1 MSTTL
6 KIILIALLIIAAL
19 LVMFIIYS
27 SMDPPEE
34 PEPAP
39 PQGGGIILPPIP
51 EPEEGEREDDSSYIY
66 VSEGSGEYVFY
77 RGKLELPVQGST
89 GWAATNLVVR
99 SEARSSSERVIS
111 LSPGDAFVIFEEVG
125 DWWYVILPN
134 EVSGWV
140 EISRC
145 FINLPDVIPSIIYNI
160 SNAVSS
166 EFRSSGVDLPG
177 ITHNNLYSAYS
188 FNERLGRSEY
198 IVPGLYSLA
207 HALFAVQQLAL
218 SNGETLIVYEVYRP
232 SDTQRRVAAALNR
245 LMNRNDPE
253 FNEFVYRAITDSP
266 WSVGNFISQGRSNH
280 QLGAAI
286 DSTIGIVEERELL
299 RTGDFAYHRVKYYS
313 RLTEPSP
320 IHDLSP
326 RAVLPDRNSAS
337 AIHIDNNIWGMKSY
351 FEVMGFT
358 SIASEWWHFNHTAS
372 VRSGSSVG
380 IAGNFFTPTI
390 YSIPPF
396 IR

>member
-1 MSTTL
+1 MNDTL

-27 SMDPPEE
+27 SMDPPEV
-34 PEPAP
+34 PEPGPAHS
-39 PQGGGIILPPIP
+39 GGIILPPVT
-51 EPEEGEREDDSSYIY
+51 EPEESESENEPNYIY

-99 SEARSSSERVIS
+99 SEARSSSDRIS
-111 LSPGDAFVIFEEVG
+111 NLSPGDAFVIFDEVG

-140 EISRC
+140 EINKC
-145 FINLPDVIPSIIYNI
+145 FINLPDVLPSIIYNI
-160 SNAVSS
+160 TNAVSS
-166 EFRSSGVDLPG
+166 EFRSSGVDLPD

-188 FNERLGRSEY
+188 YNERLERSEY

-207 HALFAVQQLAL
+207 QSLFAVQQLAL
-218 SNGETLIVYEVYRP
+218 SNGETLIIYEVYRP
-232 SDTQRRVAAALNR
+232 MDTQRRVAAALNR
-245 LMNRNDPE
+245 LLNRSDSE

-286 DSTIGIVEERELL
+286 DSSIGIVEEREIL
-299 RTGDFAYHRVKYYS
+299 RTGDFSYHNIKYYS

-326 RAVLPDRNSAS
+326 RAVLPDRNSSS

-358 SIASEWWHFNHTAS
+358 ALASEWWHFNHTAS
-372 VRSGSSVG
+372 VRAGSSAG
-380 IAGNFFTPTI
+380 ITGNFFTPSV